1 MLGDDMKA
9 LKNNERGLSL
19 VEVTIMLLV
28 LMLLTGVL
36 APSVFD
42 FVNDA
47 KWVKVKEDCEAI
59 GLSVMRLTRDVGP
72 CLKLNG
78 AGACTKDNRVELLH
92 SDGPDVTADM
102 LSGEAQTPVWNSNGY
117 YTTHLNWDSA
127 QGDTMENQFVINA
140 GAYPV
145 ASGSQVGPLFG
156 LGWRGAYLA
165 PPIGSDPWGRQYLV
179 NSAFLARTAGSTPSY
194 SSDCS
199 GDRRAGGSGSSSS
212 DHGCGGGGGNNGGGG
227 AGGNVFCISA
237 GPNSLYETAFGGN
250 TNGGV
255 TRQGDDFLYIM
266 GSAR

>member
-1 MLGDDMKA
+1 MKA

-36 APSVFD
+36 APSIFD

-59 GLSVMRLTRDVGP
+59 GLSVARLTRDVGP

-78 AGACTKDNRVELLH
+78 TGGCTRENRVELMRSEGLA
-92 SDGPDVTADM
+92 VTTDL
-102 LSGEAQTPVWNSNGY
+102 LSGDAQTPIWNSNGY
-117 YTTHLNWDSA
+117 YSTHLNWDSA
-127 QGDTMENQFVINA
+127 QTDTMENQFVTNA
-140 GAYPV
+140 GGYPV
-145 ASGSQVGPLFG
+145 AAGSQVGPLFG

-165 PPIGSDPWGRQYLV
+165 PPIGPDPWGHQYLV
-179 NSAFLARTAGSTPSY
+179 NSVFLARTGGSAPSY
-194 SSDCS
+194 SADCS
-199 GDRRAGGSGSSSS
+199 GDRRVGGGGSTSS
-212 DHGCGGGGGNNGGGG
+212 DHGCGGGGNSGGGG
-227 AGGNVFCISA
+227 EGSNVFCISA

-255 TRQGDDFLYIM
+255 TRSGDDFTYVIA
-266 GSAR
+266 GGGGR